1 MAKVKNYGR
10 LLGIIVIGMT
20 GVILGA
26 SLFTKIFTGLGIM
39 ETYEGKIL
47 LTWLFMLI
55 GFGIL
60 PTLLLERKNLR
71 RFLKCWSL

>member
-47 LTWLFMLI
+47 LTFC
-55 GFGIL
+55 
-60 PTLLLERKNLR
+60 K
-71 RFLKCWSL
+71 KV